1 MDYSQV
7 KDLINT
13 INNSDILDF
22 EIDMDNVYIKMSK
35 NNNSNTSKLKTKL
48 NKNHISKEIEEDETI
63 NKGSIKPNE
72 EIISDTKEKIEVKE
86 GTVIF
91 SPIVGTF
98 YNSPAPTKPIYVKEG
113 DAIKKG
119 DILCIVEAMKI
130 MNEITSSVDGKV
142 AEILIE
148 NEQLVEF
155 NQPLFRI
162 V

>member
-1 MDYSQV
+1 MDYNQV

-13 INNSDILDF
+13 INSSDILEF
-22 EIDMDNVYIKMSK
+22 EINMDNAYIKMSK
-35 NNNSNTSKLKTKL
+35 NNNSTTSKVKP
-48 NKNHISKEIEEDETI
+48 NKNYVSKETNENSIVYESTI
-63 NKGSIKPNE
+63 KTNE
-72 EIISDTKEKIEVKE
+72 EIINIAKEKVEIKE

-98 YNSPAPTKPIYVKEG
+98 YNSAAPTKPAYVKVG
-113 DAIKKG
+113 DKVKKG
-119 DILCIVEAMKI
+119 DVLCIVEAMKI
-130 MNEITSSVDGKV
+130 MNEITSTVDGQI